1 MNSGQS
7 SNARWHDK
15 TTAGPILTGG
25 SREERRLPTEMK
37 TRRVVT
43 GHNQEGKSILKWDSE
58 IESKP
63 GRPGF
68 EKVDL
73 WATDSLPA
81 RLTEEDPIHEE
92 YGTTLANGSVFRFC
106 RYAPGV
112 SERRHRTDSIDYGV
126 VLAGEIDMELDEGV
140 VHLKAGDVL
149 IQRGTIHNWVNRGS
163 ETCVIAF
170 TLIATEGGKATGW

>member
-1 MNSGQS
+1 M
-7 SNARWHDK
+7 
-15 TTAGPILTGG
+15 
-25 SREERRLPTEMK
+25 PTEMK

-81 RLTEEDPIHEE
+81 RLTEEDPIQREF
-92 YGTTLANGSVFRFC
+92 GTTLANGSVFRFC

-112 SERRHRTDSIDYGV
+112 SERWHRTDSIDYGV
-126 VLAGEIDMELDEGV
+126 VLSGEIDMELDEGV

-149 IQRGTIHNWVNRGS
+149 VQRGTIHNWVNRGS

-170 TLIATEGGKATGW
+170 ILIATEGGKATGW